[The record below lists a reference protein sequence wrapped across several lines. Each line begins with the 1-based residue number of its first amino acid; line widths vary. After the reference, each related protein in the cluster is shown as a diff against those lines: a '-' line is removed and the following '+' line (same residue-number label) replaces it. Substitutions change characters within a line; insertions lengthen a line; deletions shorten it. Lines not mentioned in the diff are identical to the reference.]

1 MATAKKTATASKT
14 TALAKW
20 DEALAARA
28 KIAKKAEASVS
39 TGEWISLKSGQLS
52 FQGNAVPGNKMDVV
66 ILAYRLEN
74 QFFKEKYD
82 KDRPQAPNCY
92 AFGIDDESMSPHEK
106 SDDPQAD
113 ACHGCPNNEW
123 GSAEEG
129 RGKACKNVR
138 RVCVIPADALD
149 GGAEGI
155 KDASWAFLKVPVT
168 SVKGWAGYVNSL
180 SQLNRPPLAFVT
192 EIMVTPDSDSQF
204 KVNFNAKESIED
216 GALIGA
222 LLEKA
227 DKAEAAIEFPYQPV
241 EQTVAMPKNGRG
253 GKAAA
258 GRSKPAQAAKPTM
271 PPARKTAA
279 KPAAKTAA
287 KPAAKTAGKATTRKF

>member
-1 MATAKKTATASKT
+1 MATAKKPAASKS
-14 TALAKW
+14 TAVAKW

-28 KIAKKAEASVS
+28 NIAKKAEASVS
-39 TGEWISLKSGQLS
+39 TGEWISMKGGQLS
-52 FQGNAVPGNKMDVV
+52 YQGNVVPGNKMDVV

-74 QFFKEKYD
+74 QFYEGKYD
-82 KDRPQAPNCY
+82 PSQPQAPSCY
-92 AFGIDDESMSPHEK
+92 AFGIDDESLAPHEK
-106 SDDPQAD
+106 SENRQAE

-123 GSAEEG
+123 GSSETG

-149 GGAEGI
+149 NGAEGI
-155 KDASWAFLKVPVT
+155 KDASWAFLKVSVT
-168 SVKGWAGYVNSL
+168 SVKGWAGYVNQLAQL
-180 SQLNRPPLAFVT
+180 SRPPLAFVT
-192 EIMVTPDSDSQF
+192 EISVTPDADSKF

-216 GALIGA
+216 GELIGA

-227 DKAEAAIEFPYQPV
+227 DKAEGAIEFPYQPV

-253 GKAAA
+253 SKARGAPA
-258 GRSKPAQAAKPTM
+258 KPAAKTAGKPPM

-287 KPAAKTAGKATTRKF
+287 KPAAGRSATKKF